1 MGRIFHLALPGQ
13 FKQLRGKPH
22 LLGLAL
28 VVLALSAG
36 LAWGRPH
43 SFSVKATAYTS
54 SVRETDQ
61 TPFITA
67 TGARTRMGI
76 IAVSRDML
84 RGLPYGS
91 RVMLQDLGSV
101 KGRGVGRF
109 NYLLRDRVFVVEDT
123 MNPRIRNRIDI
134 WLPNRR
140 LALNFGARKLR
151 VTVLRV
157 GR

>member
-1 MGRIFHLALPGQ
+1 MALFLPVMILGA
-13 FKQLRGKPH
+13 
-22 LLGLAL
+22 LLL
-28 VVLALSAG
+28 VLN

-43 SFSVKATAYTS
+43 SFSIKATAYTS
-54 SVRETDQ
+54 SVRETDH
-61 TPFITA
+61 TPHITA

-109 NYLLRDRVFVVEDT
+109 NYLLRDRVFIVEDT

-140 LALNFGARKLR
+140 LALNFGARKLQ

>member
-1 MGRIFHLALPGQ
+1 MPRLALGPA
-13 FKQLRGKPH
+13 LRRPYWLV
-22 LLGLAL
+22 LLAAL
-28 VVLALSAG
+28 VLLVG
-36 LAWGRPH
+36 LAWGKPH
-43 SFSVKATAYTS
+43 SFTIKATAYTS
-54 SVRETDQ
+54 SVRETDH
-61 TPFITA
+61 TPHITA

-91 RVMLQDLGSV
+91 RVMLQDMGSV
-101 KGRGVGRF
+101 KGKGVGRF
-109 NYLLRDRVFVVEDT
+109 NYLLRDRVFIVEDT

-140 LALNFGARKLR
+140 LALDFGARNLQ